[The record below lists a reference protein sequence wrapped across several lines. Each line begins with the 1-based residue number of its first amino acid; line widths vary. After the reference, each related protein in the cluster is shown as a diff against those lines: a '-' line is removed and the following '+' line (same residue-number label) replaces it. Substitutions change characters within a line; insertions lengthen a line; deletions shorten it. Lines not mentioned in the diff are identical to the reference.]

1 MLEYLYL
8 NPNMTLWSERDLIES
23 WRVAGTPDDGE
34 EIWLEPVFGA
44 QLKPRYRR
52 LFLAWWQ

>member
-52 LFLAWWQ
+52 L